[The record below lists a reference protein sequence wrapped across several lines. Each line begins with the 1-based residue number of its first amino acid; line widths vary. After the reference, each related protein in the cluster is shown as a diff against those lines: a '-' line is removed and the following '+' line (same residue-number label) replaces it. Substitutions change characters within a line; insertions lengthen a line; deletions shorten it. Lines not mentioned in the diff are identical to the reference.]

1 MTENAVIHKRFR
13 TMVKVLYVLSF
24 IPLIILI
31 LGVLAVLAGIVIVP
45 FMPLN
50 MIEERLTQLP
60 VVGTYES
67 TGLTLE
73 ITEAYLETI
82 SLDQTA
88 IMLALVSQFFYLIT
102 VALILFFI
110 NRWLHNLKHGEIFT
124 LKNSRFIEFAG
135 YTLTVFTII
144 DALAKLA
151 VQNLMMQT
159 FSVMEITTELN
170 DQFTFS
176 FGQLDLNF
184 NLMILFSGI
193 IIWILA
199 KVFKYGAFLQEEYD
213 ATV

>member
-1 MTENAVIHKRFR
+1 MTENAVIHKRFS
-13 TMVKVLYVLSF
+13 TMVKVLYVLSYV
-24 IPLIILI
+24 PLTILI

-45 FMPLN
+45 FIPLN
-50 MIEERLTQLP
+50 LIEDRMTQMP
-60 VVGTYES
+60 IVGTYES

-88 IMLALVSQFFYLIT
+88 IMLVLVSQFFYLIA

-110 NRWLHNLKHGEIFT
+110 NRWLHNLKHGDIFT
-124 LKNSRFIEFAG
+124 LKNSRFIELAG
-135 YTLTVFTII
+135 YTLMIFTII

-159 FSVMEITTELN
+159 FSVMEISAELN
-170 DQFTFS
+170 EQFTFS
-176 FGQLDLNF
+176 FDQLSLDF
-184 NLMILFSGI
+184 NLMILFSGV

>member
-1 MTENAVIHKRFR
+1 M
-13 TMVKVLYVLSF
+13 
-24 IPLIILI
+24 
-31 LGVLAVLAGIVIVP
+31 
-45 FMPLN
+45 
-50 MIEERLTQLP
+50 
-60 VVGTYES
+60 
-67 TGLTLE
+67 
-73 ITEAYLETI
+73 
-82 SLDQTA
+82 
-88 IMLALVSQFFYLIT
+88 
-102 VALILFFI
+102 
-110 NRWLHNLKHGEIFT
+110 
-124 LKNSRFIEFAG
+124 
-135 YTLTVFTII
+135 VFTII

-159 FSVMEITTELN
+159 FSVMEITTELD